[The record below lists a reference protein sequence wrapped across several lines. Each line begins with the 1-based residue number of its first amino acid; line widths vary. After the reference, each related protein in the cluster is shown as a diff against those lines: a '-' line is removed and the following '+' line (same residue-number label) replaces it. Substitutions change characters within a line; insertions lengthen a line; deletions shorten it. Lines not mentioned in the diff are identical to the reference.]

1 MITKENMFSVCLKEV
16 KLSYLFIKSDI
27 FAVIIPGTLV
37 LLASWISCGA
47 SLLAL
52 PLYLLYSLSFCF
64 LFLYTVC
71 LSNQVISIEEDK
83 KNKPW
88 RPLPT
93 GLICIEGAYTR
104 LIFANILFLLL
115 SYYLHVF
122 YFAILWQLLTFF
134 THNGGLHTQLIGKNL
149 VFMTVGVFI
158 LFCSQ
163 WRIIQPLDKWVYQ
176 YIIILSI
183 WSGLA
188 FHLQDMRDQ
197 KGDQFIGRNT
207 LPLVLGDKKARIVL
221 ALFFLTLS
229 PLLVFLLFFTQMT
242 LGRLL
247 EDKVASTLFVLIVI
261 FNWFI
266 AYRVWNFR
274 TAKADHRSYTY
285 LLYQFCL
292 LMFLISIIH

>member
-1 MITKENMFSVCLKEV
+1 
-16 KLSYLFIKSDI
+16 
-27 FAVIIPGTLV
+27 
-37 LLASWISCGA
+37 
-47 SLLAL
+47 
-52 PLYLLYSLSFCF
+52 
-64 LFLYTVC
+64 
-71 LSNQVISIEEDK
+71 
-83 KNKPW
+83 
-88 RPLPT
+88 
-93 GLICIEGAYTR
+93 
-104 LIFANILFLLL
+104 
-115 SYYLHVF
+115 
-122 YFAILWQLLTFF
+122 
-134 THNGGLHTQLIGKNL
+134 
-149 VFMTVGVFI
+149 MTVGVFI

-247 EDKVASTLFVLIVI
+247 EDKMASTLFVLIVI

>member
-134 THNGGLHTQLIGKNL
+134 YAQWGFTYPVDRKKSGIYDRRCFYSVLLPMADYSAIG
-149 VFMTVGVFI
+149 
-158 LFCSQ
+158 
-163 WRIIQPLDKWVYQ
+163 
-176 YIIILSI
+176 
-183 WSGLA
+183 
-188 FHLQDMRDQ
+188 
-197 KGDQFIGRNT
+197 
-207 LPLVLGDKKARIVL
+207 
-221 ALFFLTLS
+221 
-229 PLLVFLLFFTQMT
+229 
-242 LGRLL
+242 
-247 EDKVASTLFVLIVI
+247 
-261 FNWFI
+261 
-266 AYRVWNFR
+266 
-274 TAKADHRSYTY
+274 
-285 LLYQFCL
+285 
-292 LMFLISIIH
+292 